1 MAEKTIARIRVKQI
15 YFAEPIAAEGSLA
28 SASWEKAPFTYRD
41 DEVSITTE
49 EPEKEELPVHEQDT
63 PIAVSYVGKGYTL
76 KGSFTNV
83 TVEQL
88 KKLLGGEKKTNA
100 YHHSTSLAQIKKAIK
115 FELHDGGTVILP
127 NGEGFISLALN
138 LGKGGLVKCP
148 FSFSC
153 LRASEAWDCDMVI
166 TPA

>member
-1 MAEKTIARIRVKQI
+1 MAEKTIARVRVKQI
-15 YFAEPIAAEGSLA
+15 YFADPIAAKTAIA
-28 SASWEKAPFTYRD
+28 SASWEKAPFTFRD

-76 KGSFTNV
+76 KGSFINV

-88 KKLLGGEKKTNA
+88 KKMLGGEKETNA
-100 YHHSTSLAQIKKAIK
+100 YHHATSLTQVKKAIK
-115 FELHDGGTVILP
+115 FELHDGGTIVIP
-127 NGEGFISLALN
+127 NAEGFISIALQ
-138 LGKGGLVKCP
+138 LGKGGMIKCP